1 VGTKVS
7 VDTVVLPFVVLVTN
21 DRLVVVGWKVELVVI
36 GKPVVVGAFP
46 TKVCVDNV
54 TIPFVVLVIVE

>member
-7 VDTVVLPFVVLVTN
+7 VDTVVLPFDVLVIN
-21 DRLVVVGWKVELVVI
+21 DRLVVVGWKVGLVVI

-46 TKVCVDNV
+46 MNVCVDNV